1 MAPGSPAGTHGT
13 VVLDEVVG
21 PAGALVEAAADAD
34 EVVGRAVVAGP
45 AGWHAVVVVL
55 EAGRLVDDFV
65 DPVDAE
71 DDDEDAVVDDEP
83 ALVGAPVVGDPA
95 TVVEAGDA
103 VLDVDETPAA
113 VVGAA
118 GLDVLVAVE
127 VVVASSW
134 PRAGRAS
141 PPTTAAA
148 TRVASSGRRAITRCS
163 SGVG

>member
-1 MAPGSPAGTHGT
+1 M
-13 VVLDEVVG
+13 VLDEVVG
-21 PAGALVEAAADAD
+21 PAGAVVVEAAADAG
-34 EVVGRAVVAGP
+34 EVVAGAVVAGP

-55 EAGRLVDDFV
+55 DAGRVVDGFG
-65 DPVDAE
+65 DPEDA
-71 DDDEDAVVDDEP
+71 DDDGDGDAVVDDEP

-103 VLDVDETPAA
+103 VLDVDEPPAA

-134 PRAGRAS
+134 PRAGRAR